1 MMLVDTSVWID
12 HLRQAD
18 AGLVALLNDGLV
30 VCHPFVIGELAC
42 GSFARREE
50 VLSLLERLPAL
61 EVVSN
66 KEARSFLD
74 AHTLAG
80 GGIGWVDV
88 HLLASARLAGV
99 GLLTADR
106 ALDRAARRVGLVRAR
121 RSRRN

>member
-1 MMLVDTSVWID
+1 MPID
-12 HLRQAD
+12 HLRRAD
-18 AGLVALLNDGLV
+18 ADLAGLLNDGLV

-42 GSFARREE
+42 GAFARREE

-74 AHTLAG
+74 AHTLVG
-80 GGIGWVDV
+80 GRVGWVDV

-106 ALDRAARRVGLVRAR
+106 ALDRAARRVGLVRS
-121 RSRRN
+121 SRFRKN